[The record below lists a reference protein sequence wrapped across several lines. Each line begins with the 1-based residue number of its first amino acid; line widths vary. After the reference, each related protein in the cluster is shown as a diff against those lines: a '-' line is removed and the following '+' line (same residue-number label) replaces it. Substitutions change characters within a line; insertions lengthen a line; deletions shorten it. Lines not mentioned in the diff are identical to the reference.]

1 MNSESFDMEAARAFQ
16 QKKRE
21 KRKLLLDQ
29 KYQVA
34 QTDFQRIVRLI
45 IEKYQPRRI
54 YQWGSLL
61 HKENFSEISDIDIA
75 IEGLNSAEKFFQL
88 LDEAGELTS
97 FPIDIVEVEHI
108 HELQR
113 EMIKKTGRLI
123 YEKD

>member
-34 QTDFQRIVRLI
+34 QADFQRIVRLI